1 MKIKRKSR
9 EIQDIPLAST
19 ADIAFLLIVFY
30 LAASS
35 LLEFRGV
42 EIPVPRKDAP
52 PMQILRDNIFRVEIT
67 ATGQFIHDDTSTD
80 LDALQQSVR
89 KSFQKNPELVIVVR
103 VDPEA
108 PSERIPQLVRRLQD
122 ERIERISIGL
132 DR

>member
-52 PMQILRDNIFRVEIT
+52 PMQILRDNIFRVEIN
-67 ATGQFIHDDTSTD
+67 ATGQFIHADTSTD
-80 LDALQQSVR
+80 LDTLQKSVR
-89 KSFQKNPELVIVVR
+89 ESFQKNPELVIVVR